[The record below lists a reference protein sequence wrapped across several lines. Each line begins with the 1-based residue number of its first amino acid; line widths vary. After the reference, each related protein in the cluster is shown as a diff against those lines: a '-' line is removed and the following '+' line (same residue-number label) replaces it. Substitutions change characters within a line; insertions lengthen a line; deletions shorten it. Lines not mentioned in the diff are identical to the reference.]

1 TRKFSRPWS
10 PSTSSRAATGSFHG
24 GGTRGRLPRQLG
36 RRRTPPRPRCRLRRR
51 LRHRAVESSRQ
62 RSARRL
68 LFCGAQA
75 QEQRRLARG
84 SKGRHRF
91 LGAEQKA
98 RSRQFH
104 RRRARDGGG
113 AKELPVLQRW
123 PAQELRVVH
132 VRVRDDF
139 FRLPAASSLSREEE
153 LAYGRLR
160 RRHHHRLRHGG
171 HLRRQLRWAEEKQ
184 RGIFHSLGRL
194 RHSLEEAM
202 LGVVG
207 CTFQHSLA
215 ARRLTTSNRGGGATS
230 LLIASC
236 RSPTRLSIINAR
248 RWRSARDNDGRTRGI
263 LGLVFVVGRCWR
275 RAELHRRRCFLH
287 HRG

>member
-1 TRKFSRPWS
+1 
-10 PSTSSRAATGSFHG
+10 
-24 GGTRGRLPRQLG
+24 
-36 RRRTPPRPRCRLRRR
+36 PPRPRCRLRRR

-62 RSARRL
+62 R
-68 LFCGAQA
+68 AQA

-91 LGAEQKA
+91 LGSEQKA
-98 RSRQFH
+98 RSRQVH

-160 RRHHHRLRHGG
+160 RRHHHQNG
-171 HLRRQLRWAEEKQ
+171 
-184 RGIFHSLGRL
+184 
-194 RHSLEEAM
+194 
-202 LGVVG
+202 
-207 CTFQHSLA
+207 
-215 ARRLTTSNRGGGATS
+215 
-230 LLIASC
+230 
-236 RSPTRLSIINAR
+236 
-248 RWRSARDNDGRTRGI
+248 
-263 LGLVFVVGRCWR
+263 
-275 RAELHRRRCFLH
+275 
-287 HRG
+287 